1 MALIPSGHT
10 VVVSAILFIGLSTV
24 GSWGGESLPF
34 TQRPSQER
42 PIAPHLSPEAALPSP
57 VIQLQQ
63 RLSVA
68 PEEPSSSLPLV
79 MEDDREVNGP
89 RPERL
94 LALQRR
100 LTRLHALAL
109 DE

>member
-10 VVVSAILFIGLSTV
+10 VMVSAILFTGLSAV

-34 TQRPSQER
+34 TQRPSSQER

-68 PEEPSSSLPLV
+68 PEAPLSWQCGEFV
-79 MEDDREVNGP
+79 SAG
-89 RPERL
+89 
-94 LALQRR
+94 
-100 LTRLHALAL
+100 
-109 DE
+109 